1 MSAPLELAAARRRL
15 VVDSLGIW
23 ASIIIVGT
31 IFGFT
36 ARGGGLSLVEAS
48 ALSSILFAGAS
59 QFAVLALLSGGA
71 AWPSIALVAWL
82 LNARHLLYSASIAP
96 HAAHL
101 SRRVR
106 ALLAFLLTD
115 EAFAL
120 TSAHIERLGR
130 IDVRGALYAGA
141 TVFLP
146 WNLAT
151 IAGWL
156 AGSAL
161 PDPATIGLD
170 VVFPAT
176 MAGIAVALVRD
187 RGTLTALLA
196 GSAIAVGVALLIS
209 PGVAVLA
216 GGLLGPLV
224 GLAVQ
229 TRSTQERAAQERSSD
244 ATGASAQ
251 GER

>member
-1 MSAPLELAAARRRL
+1 MSAPLELGVARRRL

-36 ARGGGLSLVEAS
+36 ARQGGLSLLEAS
-48 ALSSILFAGAS
+48 ALSAILFAGAS
-59 QFAVLALLSGGA
+59 QFAVLALLAGGA
-71 AWPSIALVAWL
+71 TWPSIAIVAWL
-82 LNARHLLYSASIAP
+82 LNARHLLYSAAIAP

-101 SRRVR
+101 SRKVR
-106 ALLAFLLTD
+106 TLLAVLLTD

-130 IDVRGALYAGA
+130 IDVRGALYAGL
-141 TVFLP
+141 TVYAP

-170 VVFPAT
+170 VVFPVT

-187 RGTLTALLA
+187 RGTLVALVA
-196 GSAIAVGVALLIS
+196 GSMIAVAVALLFS
-209 PGVAVLA
+209 PGAAVLA
-216 GGLLGPLV
+216 GGLLGPLI
-224 GLAVQ
+224 GLATQ
-229 TRSTQERAAQERSSD
+229 RRS
-244 ATGASAQ
+244 AS
-251 GER
+251 R

>member
-1 MSAPLELAAARRRL
+1 MSAPLEIGDARRRL
-15 VVDSLGIW
+15 VTDSLGIW

-36 ARGGGLSLVEAS
+36 AREGGLSLLESA
-48 ALSSILFAGAS
+48 ALSSVLFAGAS
-59 QFAVLALLSGGA
+59 QFAILGLLAAGA
-71 AWPSIALVAWL
+71 SWPSITLIVWL

-96 HAAHL
+96 HASRL

-130 IDVRGALYAGA
+130 IDLRGAVYAGL

-161 PDPATIGLD
+161 PDPVSIGLD

-187 RGTLTALLA
+187 RSTLIALIA
-196 GSAIAVGVALLIS
+196 GSSIAVGVALFGA
-209 PGVAVLA
+209 PGAAVLV
-216 GGLLGPLV
+216 GGLLGPLI
-224 GLAVQ
+224 GLAVRQ
-229 TRSTQERAAQERSSD
+229 QKSAA
-244 ATGASAQ
+244 
-251 GER
+251 